1 MKRIVWAVMMALVAV
16 LPASAGEYYLDFFVG
31 PNRTDDTSFAVLGTS
46 RIETDFDTGLN
57 YGVSFGYAFDNQWR
71 FEGEL
76 MRREADVDTHDLDMG
91 GPIAGSF
98 GEANSTSIFAN
109 VFYDFENET
118 RVAPYVGAGLGT
130 VRVDYVNF
138 GVPGLDALDDDDDV
152 MGYQFIA
159 GLAIKINDRW
169 DFRTDF
175 RLLETGDADMTSSA
189 ATGSTMSDVEYSS
202 LDMTAG
208 VRVRF

>member
-1 MKRIVWAVMMALVAV
+1 MKRIVLTVMISLVAV
-16 LPASAGEYYLDFFVG
+16 LPASAGEYYLDLFVG

-46 RIETDFDTGLN
+46 RIETDFDTGMN
-57 YGVSFGYAFDNQWR
+57 YGGSFGYAFENNWR
-71 FEGEL
+71 VEGEL

-98 GEANSTSIFAN
+98 GEANSTSVFAN
-109 VFYDFENET
+109 VLYDFENKT
-118 RVAPYVGAGLGT
+118 RVTPYAGVGLGA
-130 VRVDYVNF
+130 VMVDYANF

-152 MGYQFIA
+152 MGYQVIA

-175 RLLETGDADMTSSA
+175 RLLDTGDADMTSSA
-189 ATGSTMSDVEYSS
+189 ATSSTMSEVEYSS

-208 VRVRF
+208 VRIRF